1 MEESHVEK
9 TSSESHAI
17 DKATSISLAL
27 DDYEDLFSD
36 FDPRPY
42 SERSLSE
49 DFLHELKRAAMSKEE
64 KGLSLVMLLPKERH
78 NAAHEHTIL
87 ERLKS
92 HFRHHHRLLEE
103 KRKEVTKTGTWM
115 VGLGIVFMFL
125 ATYLLVEIK
134 QTIWTAFIVVLLEPA
149 GWFTFWEGLNL
160 IVFRSKDVAPDL
172 SFYRKMSGAKVTFV
186 AVAPTPPPGT
196 AK

>member
-1 MEESHVEK
+1 MEEPTLDK
-9 TSSESHAI
+9 TLSGFPGVP
-17 DKATSISLAL
+17 KATSISLAL

-42 SERSLSE
+42 SERSVSE

-64 KGLSLVMLLPKERH
+64 KGLSLVMLLPKERR
-78 NAAHEHTIL
+78 NAAHEHIIL

-103 KRKEVTKTGTWM
+103 ERKKVTKTGAWM
-115 VGLGIVFMFL
+115 VALGIVFMFL
-125 ATYLLVEIK
+125 ATYLLVEFK
-134 QTIWTAFIVVLLEPA
+134 QNLWTAFVVVLLEPA

-172 SFYRKMSGAKVTFV
+172 LFYRKMSGAKIAFV
-186 AVAPTPPPGT
+186 PIPHPAPGAP
-196 AK
+196 K